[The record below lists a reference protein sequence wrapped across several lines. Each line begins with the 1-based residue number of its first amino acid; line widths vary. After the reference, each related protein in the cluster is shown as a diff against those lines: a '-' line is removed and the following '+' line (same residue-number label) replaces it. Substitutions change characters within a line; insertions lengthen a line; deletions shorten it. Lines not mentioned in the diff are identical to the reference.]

1 MNGDSSVADRLARIF
16 PDALH
21 MEVPAIDT
29 DLFDTGMLDSLGFV
43 ELLLRLEQDFGVPVS
58 VDDLEL
64 DHFRT
69 LGRIAQFVEARQTLL
84 PPLRLVHGASG
95 R

>member
-1 MNGDSSVADRLARIF
+1 MNGDHEMADRLARIF
-16 PDALH
+16 AEALH
-21 MEVPAIDT
+21 MEAPAIDT
-29 DLFDTGMLDSLGFV
+29 DLFDSGMLDSLAFV
-43 ELLLRLEQDFGVPVS
+43 ELLLRLEQDFGVSVS

-64 DHFRT
+64 DNFRT
-69 LGRIAQFVEARQTLL
+69 LGKIAQFVEARQTLV

>member
-1 MNGDSSVADRLARIF
+1 MNGDSAVADRLARIF

-21 MEVPAIDT
+21 MEAPAIDT
-29 DLFDTGMLDSLGFV
+29 DLFDTGILDSLAFV
-43 ELLLRLEQDFGVPVS
+43 ELLLRLEQEFGVDVS

-64 DHFRT
+64 DNFRT
-69 LGRIAQFVEARQTLL
+69 LGTIAQFVEARVALL
-84 PPLRLVHGASG
+84 PALRLVHRGVG

>member
-1 MNGDSSVADRLARIF
+1 
-16 PDALH
+16 
-21 MEVPAIDT
+21 
-29 DLFDTGMLDSLGFV
+29 V

>member
-1 MNGDSSVADRLARIF
+1 MNGDTSVADRLARIF

-21 MEVPAIDT
+21 IEAPAIDT
-29 DLFDTGMLDSLGFV
+29 DLFDTGILDSLAFV
-43 ELLLRLEQDFGVPVS
+43 ELLLRLEQDFGVSVS

-64 DHFRT
+64 DNFRT
-69 LGRIAQFVEARQTLL
+69 LGQIARFVEGRQTV
-84 PPLRLVHGASG
+84 PAQLRLVHGALG